1 MPRLSVWFAKAS
13 LAYLAI
19 GFTFGGLMLANK
31 GILISPFL
39 FTLLPAHMEFLL
51 IGWMVQLAMGVVFWI
66 APRFSGAKPRG
77 NVRLIILAFWLLNLG
92 IGLVALQPYV
102 NVDGLTIAG
111 RSMEVAAVI
120 GFGIGT
126 WKRIKPHGR

>member
-1 MPRLSVWFAKAS
+1 MPRQSVWFVRAS
-13 LAYLAI
+13 LIYLAV

-31 GILISPFL
+31 GVLISPFL

-77 NVRLIILAFWLLNLG
+77 HVYLIILAFWLLNLG

-102 NVDGLTIAG
+102 RIAWLTLAG
-111 RSMEVAAVI
+111 RSMEATAVI
-120 GFGIGT
+120 CFGVGT